1 MTSSTV
7 FVFFYYYIIISRFH
21 VVVRL
26 FRSQETSKFGKNI
39 SDTLVFLT
47 YLEVLYDQLQKR
59 RTATWNLF
67 VKLTKKTV
75 VSLIKKFIIETKMK
89 LAWINFDTSYGR
101 IEAVERWFSKK
112 RRGKENCS
120 YFKINR

>member
-1 MTSSTV
+1 MAFTHKHLEASLVDDVINS
-7 FVFFYYYIIISRFH
+7 FCFFYYYIIISRFH

-101 IEAVERWFSKK
+101 I
-112 RRGKENCS
+112 
-120 YFKINR
+120 